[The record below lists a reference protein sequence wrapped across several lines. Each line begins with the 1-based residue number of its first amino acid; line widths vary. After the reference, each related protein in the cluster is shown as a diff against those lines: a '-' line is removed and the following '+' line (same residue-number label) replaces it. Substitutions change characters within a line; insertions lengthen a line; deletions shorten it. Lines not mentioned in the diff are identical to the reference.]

1 MVNTEK
7 KHLLKFEIKSSIQQI
22 FFKLNDKATNSKKRL
37 LVDKTSLTKP
47 EPEEEPEI

>member
-1 MVNTEK
+1 M
-7 KHLLKFEIKSSIQQI
+7 IKQLIQ
-22 FFKLNDKATNSKKRL
+22 KKRL